1 MCDEIL
7 WYVVTKFVYLFWLRI
22 SDRQDTHDEN
32 RPIVNVFENIRENGD
47 SDIDDIFML
56 VILSWRRSVD
66 VGDIFWIL
74 VPNADVKR

>member
-7 WYVVTKFVYLFWLRI
+7 WYVITKFVYLFWLRI
-22 SDRQDTHDEN
+22 SERQDTQDEN
-32 RPIVNVFENIRENGD
+32 WPIVNVFGNIRENSD
-47 SDIDDIFML
+47 SDIDDIVML

-74 VPNADVKR
+74 VLNADVKR